1 MRQVVQWS
9 WGPLVGGGRPRTGG
23 GGPDRTA
30 ATTPTVLSSPRRRGC
45 ARSLAPGS
53 AALAA
58 HPRTVNLR
66 EDVVT
71 ARINQW
77 IGSLF
82 APHNHVFYRKCEST
96 FSCYRFDKVAIL
108 TLYTH
113 SRKRTQVP
121 TIVCEDGSSLYEF
134 IRAELCQRPSCGPR
148 WWPCESPRPSG

>member
-1 MRQVVQWS
+1 MVIG
-9 WGPLVGGGRPRTGG
+9 GPLVGGGRPRTGG
-23 GGPDRTA
+23 SGPDRTA
-30 ATTPTVLSSPRRRGC
+30 ATAPTVLSSPHRRGC

-53 AALAA
+53 AALTA

-82 APHNHVFYRKCEST
+82 APHNHVFYRKGEST

-108 TLYTH
+108 TPIYAQQKAETLRAAQASSGDFLSA
-113 SRKRTQVP
+113 SRVAF
-121 TIVCEDGSSLYEF
+121 VEASV
-134 IRAELCQRPSCGPR
+134 
-148 WWPCESPRPSG
+148 